1 MQAVGTI
8 ALQHFTAALV
18 QSGLAL
24 TACCCPRTAE
34 VFLMKEAGVK
44 CGVSL
49 APAQPFLHP
58 GCSAAVGEHQQ

>member
-1 MQAVGTI
+1 MQAVGTL

-24 TACCCPRTAE
+24 TACRCLRAAE
-34 VFLMKEAGVK
+34 VFLVIELEMK

-49 APAQPFLHP
+49 KSAQPFLRPVH
-58 GCSAAVGEHQQ
+58 SVAVGEHQ